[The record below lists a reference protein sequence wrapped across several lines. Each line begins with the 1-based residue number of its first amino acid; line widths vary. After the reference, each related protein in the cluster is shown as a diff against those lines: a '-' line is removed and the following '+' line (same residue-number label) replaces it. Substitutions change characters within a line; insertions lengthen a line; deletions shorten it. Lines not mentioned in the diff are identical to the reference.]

1 MDAAN
6 RHCSPGLRAYQW
18 MMEVDRKA
26 RLHNQDRLY
35 ALSSDRSD
43 VRLFCSHDAI
53 EFKAFAEQLDVS
65 QAEQIY
71 ASNRNA

>member
-1 MDAAN
+1 MITTT
-6 RHCSPGLRAYQW
+6 RTKQP
-18 MMEVDRKA
+18 VD
-26 RLHNQDRLY
+26 
-35 ALSSDRSD
+35 DRSD

-65 QAEQIY
+65 QAEQLY